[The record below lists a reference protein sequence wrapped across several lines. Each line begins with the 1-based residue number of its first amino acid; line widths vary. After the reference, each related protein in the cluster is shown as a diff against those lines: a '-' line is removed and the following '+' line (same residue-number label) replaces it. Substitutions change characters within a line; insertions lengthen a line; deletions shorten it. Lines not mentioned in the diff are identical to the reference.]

1 MRSLKR
7 IERILSGAR
16 FIKPSKNDGETFN
29 VLQGKTNSLEMSIV
43 KRLKPTNVYAVFMHG
58 NDLPRIG
65 SSVHIFRLVKI
76 RLVELKR
83 LIRNVL
89 TEDYNSPT
97 IPAALDPNEIQF
109 SDAYPKWGNPQ
120 SKDLKRKSPA
130 ELRTKQAMDAL
141 AKMGLT
147 KNAAYMKKITQELLS
162 FVESM
167 NPTELFT
174 AEPQDIAE
182 DFAQQILGVHDNLGT
197 SLEGTS
203 HHLFPVPVFGWD
215 KLQVLFLDG

>member
-1 MRSLKR
+1 MKGLK
-7 IERILSGAR
+7 SA
-16 FIKPSKNDGETFN
+16 D
-29 VLQGKTNSLEMSIV
+29 
-43 KRLKPTNVYAVFMHG
+43 VYAVFVHG
-58 NDLPRIG
+58 IDLPRIG
-65 SSVHIFRLVKI
+65 SSVHIFSLVKI

-130 ELRTKQAMDAL
+130 QLKAKQATDEL

-147 KNAAYMKKITQELLS
+147 KNASYMKTITQELLS

-174 AEPQDIAE
+174 AEPKDIAE
-182 DFAQQILGVHDNLGT
+182 DFAEQVLGVQHNLRT
-197 SLEGTS
+197 LFKRSTD
-203 HHLFPVPVFGWD
+203 HLFPVAVF
-215 KLQVLFLDG
+215 